1 VEEGVIEYIG
11 RRDEQVKVRGHR
23 IELGEIEAVL
33 REQSSVLDAVVI
45 AKPDKANDK
54 RLIAYLVMNQQEA
67 GVSDVRTYLEQKL
80 PAYMIPAAIVVM
92 DEFPLTANGK
102 VERRALPAPDRVAAE
117 FIAPRTELEEAI
129 AKIWAE
135 VLGIER
141 VGISDNFFELGGHSL
156 LATRIISSIRE
167 QFKVELP
174 LRRLFETPT
183 VAALASAIVEARI
196 ARDEFEIPV
205 IQRVER
211 GDKSIDELLV
221 ELSQLSEDDL
231 KALLEE
237 DAD

>member
-1 VEEGVIEYIG
+1 
-11 RRDEQVKVRGHR
+11 
-23 IELGEIEAVL
+23 
-33 REQSSVLDAVVI
+33 
-45 AKPDKANDK
+45 
-54 RLIAYLVMNQQEA
+54 
-67 GVSDVRTYLEQKL
+67 
-80 PAYMIPAAIVVM
+80 MIPAAIVVM